1 MSALRLRARLPL
13 VYPAVALA
21 AAAAGAIAIVRDE
34 PVLAALLGAALVVA
48 VVLGVRAA
56 TTRVVVEGGAEPT
69 IAVGSAFRRR
79 RVPVAA
85 VAVARRRPLPALV
98 PLRVARWELAGRD
111 GARLG
116 AFLDEGISD
125 RDVRA
130 LETELGGLG
139 IPIDRG

>member
-21 AAAAGAIAIVRDE
+21 AAAAGAIAVVRDL
-34 PVLAALLGAALVVA
+34 PVLAALLGAALA
-48 VVLGVRAA
+48 VTMLLGVRAA
-56 TTRVVVEGGAEPT
+56 TTRVVVEGGAAPM
-69 IAVGSAFRRR
+69 ISVGSAFRRR
-79 RVPVAA
+79 QVPVAS
-85 VAVARRRPLPALV
+85 VAVARRRLLPALV
-98 PLRVARWELAGRD
+98 PLRVARWELIGRD

-116 AFLDEGISD
+116 ALLDEGLSE

-130 LETELGGLG
+130 LETELGNLG